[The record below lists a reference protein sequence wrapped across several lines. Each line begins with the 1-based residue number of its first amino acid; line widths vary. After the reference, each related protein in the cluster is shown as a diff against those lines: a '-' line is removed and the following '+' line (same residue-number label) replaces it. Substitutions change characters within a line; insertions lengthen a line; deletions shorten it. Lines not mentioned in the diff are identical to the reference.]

1 MEKVKA
7 HTLDDAIDKLK
18 NDECKG
24 VLIDFDISAD
34 EFFVLFYD
42 LQQKSTK
49 IEKSEGR
56 FFVKKRSFDG

>member
-34 EFFVLFYD
+34 EFFVLF
-42 LQQKSTK
+42 L
-49 IEKSEGR
+49 
-56 FFVKKRSFDG
+56 